1 MAVCPLLSY
10 NLSPTVID
18 YLATAQQVQELIF
31 NGNDLLLSVPFET
44 VSVFTIDGR
53 KVLSASHPDRT
64 VSLSTLPAGIYV
76 VKANIR
82 SRQSVLKV
90 MKK

>member
-10 NLSPTVID
+10 NLSPTAID

-44 VSVFTIDGR
+44 VSVFTIDGL
-53 KVLSASHPDRT
+53 KVLSALHPDRT
-64 VSLSTLPAGIYV
+64 VSLRTLPAGIYI
-76 VKANIR
+76 VKAKIG

-90 MKK
+90 IKK